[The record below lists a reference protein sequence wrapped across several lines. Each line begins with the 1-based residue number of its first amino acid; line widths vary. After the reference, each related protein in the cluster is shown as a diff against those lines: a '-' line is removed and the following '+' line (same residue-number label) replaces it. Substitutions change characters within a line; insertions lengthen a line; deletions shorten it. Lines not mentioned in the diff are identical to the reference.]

1 MPHCTLE
8 HSANLGAQDWQAV
21 FAALRQALLATGE
34 FALADIKCRA
44 LAYEHFSIGDG
55 SGARGF
61 VALTIEILDGR
72 SDARKAQFA
81 DLALAALRASIAD
94 DGVAPLNL
102 TVQIRDLHRASYRRY
117 TSPG

>member
-8 HSANLGAQDWQAV
+8 HSANLDAQDWQAV
-21 FAALRQALLATGE
+21 FAALRKALLATGE

-72 SDARKAQFA
+72 SDELKGRIA
-81 DLALAALRASIAD
+81 DGALAALCETIDASV
-94 DGVAPLNL
+94 VAPLNV
-102 TVQIRDLHRASYRRY
+102 TVQIRDLHRASYRRH
-117 TSPG
+117 TG

>member
-8 HSANLGAQDWQAV
+8 HSANLGAQDWPAV

-55 SGARGF
+55 TAARGF

-72 SDARKAQFA
+72 SDELKGRIA
-81 DLALAALRASIAD
+81 DGALVALRETIDASV
-94 DGVAPLNL
+94 VAPLNV
-102 TVQIRDLHRASYRRY
+102 TVQIRDLHRASYRRH
-117 TSPG
+117 TG